1 MRPSDLL
8 ITLNALP
15 FVLDYDLQTNIWFIK
30 SGCLIGYILRT
41 INTTYNM
48 YLLNTNDLKHFV
60 TKDSLN
66 FILEKNA
73 LPSVIILL
81 HYDIHLLKHASL
93 DLI

>member
-1 MRPSDLL
+1 
-8 ITLNALP
+8 
-15 FVLDYDLQTNIWFIK
+15 
-30 SGCLIGYILRT
+30 
-41 INTTYNM
+41 M

-66 FILEKNA
+66 FILEKNV

-81 HYDIHLLKHASL
+81 QYDIHLLKHVSL